1 MAIITRGVTVEVV
14 EGGVEVPLTRER
26 LAQDVLAAAG
36 GVTALR
42 GRGVPAGGATEM
54 VLAKRSAAD
63 FDADWI
69 VQPLLP
75 YAVGCVKHAAST
87 TASRPS
93 GYALVIWIGSVA
105 PVNGVDGDVWIV
117 G

>member
-14 EGGVEVPLTRER
+14 EDGVEVPLTRER
-26 LAQDVLAAAG
+26 LAEDVLAAAG
-36 GVTALR
+36 GVEALR
-42 GRGVPAGGATEM
+42 GRGVPTGGTTAM

-63 FDADWI
+63 FDAEWI

-75 YAVGCVKHAAST
+75 HAVGCVKHGAST

-93 GYALVIWIGSVA
+93 GYAMVLWVGTA
-105 PVNGVDGDVWIV
+105 EPANGLDGDIWVV